1 MVNTYTYIFIF
12 LQVLL
17 LVISDDI
24 CKAEKWWE
32 LGEFEFRPN
41 DFCLNVDNNYD
52 DNKKHLYKICMSN
65 LTEYRSLVKTEL
77 DNIDNYTFLLKYFSD
92 YENELKIYSCY
103 NKTKHYILSNSI
115 ESKMNEILPKK
126 NNKIFDTFKALNG
139 ILEIPVI
146 IWRGMKAFIFSG
158 ISYLSFKEWK

>member
-65 LTEYRSLVKTEL
+65 ITEYRSLVKTEL

-103 NKTKHYILSNSI
+103 NKTIY
-115 ESKMNEILPKK
+115 
-126 NNKIFDTFKALNG
+126 
-139 ILEIPVI
+139 
-146 IWRGMKAFIFSG
+146 
-158 ISYLSFKEWK
+158 